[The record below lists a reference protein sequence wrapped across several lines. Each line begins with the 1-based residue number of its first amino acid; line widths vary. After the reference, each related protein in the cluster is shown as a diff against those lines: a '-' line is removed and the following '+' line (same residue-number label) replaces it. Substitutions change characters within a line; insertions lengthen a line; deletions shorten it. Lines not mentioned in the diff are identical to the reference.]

1 MPRRNRQL
9 LLLTVL
15 LSLLCHER
23 ASHAQRD
30 RYGRMVI
37 QALGEVEHHYLER
50 TDPEQL
56 FEGAMQ
62 GLMNRLDDYSE
73 YVNEGAFTDLK
84 QSLDQQFGGVG
95 IQLSLDE
102 ETRDLTVISPLLG
115 TPAFDAG
122 VRAQDRI
129 LRINGESTEGFR
141 LDDAMRR
148 LRGRPGDAVQITILH
163 PGEDE
168 PVEMTLVR
176 AVIHTETV
184 QGDSREPDGQWNF
197 LLPDFDRLG
206 YVRIGPMFSERTSQE
221 LTDAVVWLQE
231 RDARGM
237 ILDLRNNPG
246 GLLQAAVEVC
256 SVFASEGVIV
266 STRGRTGETIE
277 QFPATGGAAAPTL
290 PLVLLVNQ
298 YSASASEIV
307 SACLQDFG
315 RAKIVGK
322 RTFGKGSVQ
331 ELIRLGDGQRA
342 LRLTTASYWRPSGKN
357 IHRTK
362 KSQASDAWGVL
373 PDPEGAVD
381 LDGDDLERALRTR
394 RQRDVLRP
402 AGELP
407 TAADLLAVDP
417 QLQRAIEVLQA
428 AIDGVEVE
436 PESIESRE
444 TAPAAVA
451 P

>member
-1 MPRRNRQL
+1 MPRRNRQFL
-9 LLLTVL
+9 FLAVL
-15 LSLLCHER
+15 VSLVCYER

-30 RYGRMVI
+30 RYGRMVL
-37 QALGEVEHHYLER
+37 QALGEVDRNYLER
-50 TDPEQL
+50 TDPERL

-73 YVNEGAFTDLK
+73 YVDEAHFTDLR

-95 IQLSLDE
+95 IQLALDD
-102 ETRDLTVISPLLG
+102 ETRELTVISPLLG

-122 VRAQDRI
+122 VQAEDRI
-129 LRINGESTEGFR
+129 LKINDESTEGFR
-141 LDDAMRR
+141 LEDAMRR
-148 LRGRPGDAVQITILH
+148 LRGRPGDPVRITILH
-163 PGEDE
+163 RDAADS
-168 PVEMTLVR
+168 VELTLVR

-184 QGDSREPDGQWNF
+184 QGDAREPDGSWRF
-197 LLPDFDRLG
+197 LLDGHDRMG

-221 LTDAVVWLQE
+221 LADAVRWLQK

-237 ILDLRNNPG
+237 VLDLRNNPG

-256 SVFASEGVIV
+256 SVFVPEGVIV
-266 STRGRTGETIE
+266 STRGRSGETVDE
-277 QFPATGGAAAPTL
+277 YRATGQAVAPVL

-298 YSASASEIV
+298 FSASASEIV

-315 RAKIVGK
+315 RAKVVGQ

-331 ELIRLGDGQRA
+331 ELIRLGDGRRA
-342 LRLTTASYWRPSGKN
+342 LRLTTASYWRPSGRN
-357 IHRTK
+357 IHRTRQSK
-362 KSQASDAWGVL
+362 EDDAWGVL
-373 PDPEGAVD
+373 PDPQCAVE
-381 LDGDDLERALRTR
+381 LDGDDLDRALKQR

-417 QLQRAIEVLQA
+417 QLQRALEVLEQSIADTSA
-428 AIDGVEVE
+428 A
-436 PESIESRE
+436 
-444 TAPAAVA
+444 AP
-451 P
+451 